1 MKKIVLLGNPNT
13 GKSSIFNLLT
23 GQKQPVGNFAGVTV
37 DKKVGKLKLNS
48 EEAELTDLPGT
59 YSIYPNSIDED
70 IVFNELNNLDHKPDL
85 LIYVADSTNLAHN
98 LLLFTQVHDLGIPI
112 LLLVNMSDKLKSKGL
127 KIDYKLLEVLLPDV
141 KVLPCNARLKSDIP
155 EIKENI
161 SKSLKVK
168 APKKLFL
175 SNPFEL
181 KDNRELREKD
191 TIDRLTFIEQLVKK
205 VLHYPKEEKIRFSKK
220 IDRFLIHPV
229 FGYLFLLGV
238 LFFIFQMIFSF
249 SEIPM
254 DLIDSIFGDF
264 ALYTHEIL
272 PKGLINDLISEGII
286 PGIGGIVIFIPQI
299 ALLFLF
305 MGIMEETGYMSRVV
319 FILDKLMR
327 PLGLSGKSIVPLMGS
342 VACAIPGI
350 MSARTISGWKN
361 RMITILVA
369 PFMSCSARIP
379 VYTILIA
386 LVIPDKQLLGFINLK
401 GLTLLS
407 LYLLGT
413 FTALIGALV
422 LKFVLKSKG
431 KDFLILELPSYSFP
445 NIKNTINMV
454 YFKTKDFVWGAGK
467 IILTISIILWVLASF
482 KPNELPTYE
491 LNKIE
496 NELAINQITKSE
508 YEAKLSS
515 LDLQY
520 SYIGWFGK
528 KIQPVIAPL
537 GYDWK
542 IGIALVTSF
551 AAREV
556 FVGTLAT
563 LYSVGGTMEDSS
575 SLLQKMKEDIN
586 PQTNKP
592 TYNLATGMSLMIF
605 YVFAMQCMATLA
617 IVKKETNSWKWA
629 LYQLIAMGVLAY
641 MAAFITYQ
649 ILS

>member
-37 DKKVGKLKLNS
+37 DKKIGKLKLDG
-48 EEAELTDLPGT
+48 EETEITDLPGT
-59 YSIYPNSIDED
+59 YSIYPNSVDED
-70 IVFNELNNLDHKPDL
+70 IVFKELNNSDKKPDL
-85 LIYVADSTNLAHN
+85 IVYVADSTNLAHN

-127 KIDYKLLEVLLPDV
+127 KIDYNLFEVLLPDV
-141 KVLPCNARLKSDIP
+141 KILPCNARLKSDIP
-155 EIKENI
+155 EIKKSI
-161 SKSLKVK
+161 SKSLEAKC
-168 APKKLFL
+168 PKKLFL

-181 KDNRELREKD
+181 KDIKELREKD

-254 DLIDSIFGDF
+254 DLIDGVFGELSLF
-264 ALYTHEIL
+264 VHEQL
-272 PKGLINDLISEGII
+272 PSGLINDLISEGII

-305 MGIMEETGYMSRVV
+305 IGIMEETGYMSRVV
-319 FILDKLMR
+319 FILDRLMR

-350 MSARTISGWKN
+350 MSTRTISGWKN

-386 LVIPDKQLLGFINLK
+386 LVIPDKELFGIINLK
-401 GLTLLS
+401 GLTLLA

-413 FTALIGALV
+413 FTALLGAFI
-422 LKFVLKSKG
+422 LKFVLKSKE

-445 NIKNTINMV
+445 NIKNTLNLV
-454 YFKTKDFVWGAGK
+454 FFKTRDFVWGAGK

-482 KPNELPTYE
+482 KPYDIPDVELS
-491 LNKIE
+491 KIE
-496 NELAINQITKSE
+496 NEYTGNQITKIA
-508 YEAKLSS
+508 YENKLAA
-515 LDLQY
+515 LNLQY
-520 SYIGWFGK
+520 SYIGRFGN
-528 KIQPVIAPL
+528 KIQPLIAPL

-542 IGIALVTSF
+542 IGIALATSF

-563 LYSVGGTMEDSS
+563 LYSVGSS
-575 SLLQKMKEDIN
+575 MDESSTLLSKMREDIN
-586 PQTNKP
+586 PQTNQL

-641 MAAFITYQ
+641 VGAFITYQ